1 MYDTLH
7 IMRSITLMAP
17 AKLNLHLRIG
27 GRRPDGFHDLE
38 SIFIALAF
46 GDALRVECLPRD
58 GAMEIRA
65 RGRFAC
71 GLEDTPVSRN
81 LVGRAA
87 ALFRE
92 RTGFTQGLRARLV
105 KRIPLG
111 GGLGGGSSDAAAML
125 LALNVLSA
133 AGGGVRLD
141 DDELAA
147 LGAALGSDVP
157 FFLANTAAAWVSG
170 RGERIQPIAAPS
182 RLWFVLVHPGIP
194 SGTQAAFRLLDE
206 YRARVPGAGK
216 AASLAG
222 NSAATLIGVLAADPR
237 SWPFVNDFLPAFAE
251 AYACGELGGVAYTGV
266 IARLREMGAA
276 FAGLSGSGST
286 CFGVFTDQAAAVKA
300 ANRFSRNRNFAMVT
314 FPLARRPIRY

>member
-27 GRRPDGFHDLE
+27 GGRPDGFHGLE
-38 SIFIALAF
+38 SIFVALAF
-46 GDALRVECLPRD
+46 GDTLRVECLPQAD
-58 GAMEIRA
+58 TLKIRA
-65 RGRFAC
+65 AGRFAC
-71 GLEDTPVSRN
+71 GLADTPAPRN

-92 RTGFTQGLRARLV
+92 RTGFKQGLRARLV

-125 LALNVLSA
+125 LALNILSA

-141 DDELAA
+141 DAELAA

-157 FFLANTAAAWVSG
+157 FFLANTPAAWVSG

-182 RLWFVLVHPGIP
+182 RLWFVLVNPGIP

-222 NSAATLIGVLAADPR
+222 DSAALIGALAADPC
-237 SWPFVNDFLPAFAE
+237 SWPFENDFLPVLR
-251 AYACGELGGVAYTGV
+251 ACSKFYLAGSIEPKVRR
-266 IARLREMGAA
+266 ARKSGFLRSIGRKNPQFE
-276 FAGLSGSGST
+276 
-286 CFGVFTDQAAAVKA
+286 QALRITK
-300 ANRFSRNRNFAMVT
+300 
-314 FPLARRPIRY
+314 